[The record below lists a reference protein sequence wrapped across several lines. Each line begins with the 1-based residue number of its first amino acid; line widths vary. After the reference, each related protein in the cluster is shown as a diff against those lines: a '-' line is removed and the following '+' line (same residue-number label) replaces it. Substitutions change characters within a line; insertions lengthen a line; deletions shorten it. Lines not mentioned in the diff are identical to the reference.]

1 MKKSRIVHTYAP
13 KTMLHC
19 AGMLVRKESN
29 ACPARLECLC
39 GSTGLLVRLGKKAD
53 DGCEEGT
60 G

>member
-13 KTMLHC
+13 ETMLHC

-39 GSTGLLVRLGKKAD
+39 GSTGLLVRLRKKAD
-53 DGCEEGT
+53 DGCEEGI